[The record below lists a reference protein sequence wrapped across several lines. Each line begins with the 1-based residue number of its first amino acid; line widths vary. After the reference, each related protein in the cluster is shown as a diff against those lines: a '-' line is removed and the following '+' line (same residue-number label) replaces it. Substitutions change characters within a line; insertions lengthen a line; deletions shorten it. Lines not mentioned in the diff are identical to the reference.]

1 MKAGPTT
8 PSHRVARQSEGRSL
22 RAKCPRSSHSKTAS
36 SRSGRDP
43 LSLVEKSTKG
53 RVTHLLPI
61 RFTRMLESPFA
72 FFRGTA
78 VIQAHDLKNTPSA
91 GIIVQSCGDCH
102 LANFGAFASPERTLI
117 FDINDFD
124 ETLPAP
130 FEWDVKRLA
139 SSFVLASRW
148 RNFGKKEG
156 HRTSRAVIKA
166 YREQMATFAEMHTLD
181 VWYAHVAVG
190 DLIDRFGSDPELEER
205 LDQAVQTAHRH
216 TSEAGLHKMTR
227 DVRGRRPRIMDQPP
241 LIYHLDP
248 SKFDLKKDIVPFFEV
263 YRATLSLDRQVLFD
277 RFQLVDAAFKV
288 VGVGSVGTHCYVTL
302 WMTDVGD
309 PLFLQV
315 KEALPSVL
323 EGVAGSSHYGNNG
336 ERVVIGQRVMQ
347 SSSDIFLGW
356 ARGPRG
362 NDFYVRQ
369 LRDQKSSIDLATA
382 SERGLVA
389 YAIACGQTLAR
400 AHAKSGTAS
409 EISGYLGS
417 GSNFDDAITDYAE
430 AYADQV
436 EKDYNAFH
444 VAVRAGRFPT
454 EASSSEIKTPS
465 DKPKGR
471 KQK

>member
-1 MKAGPTT
+1 
-8 PSHRVARQSEGRSL
+8 
-22 RAKCPRSSHSKTAS
+22 
-36 SRSGRDP
+36 
-43 LSLVEKSTKG
+43 
-53 RVTHLLPI
+53 HLLPI
-61 RFTRMLESPFA
+61 RFGRMLGSPFE

-78 VIQAHDLKNTPSA
+78 IVQAHDLKNTPSS

-148 RNFGKKEG
+148 RKFGKKEG
-156 HRTSRAVIKA
+156 HRASRAVIKA
-166 YREQMATFAEMHTLD
+166 YREQMATFAQMATLD

-190 DLIDRFGSDPELEER
+190 DLIDQYGSDPELEER
-205 LDQAVQTAHRH
+205 LDRDVDAAHKR

-227 DVRGRRPRIMDQPP
+227 DVKGRPRIMDRLP
-241 LIYHLDP
+241 LIYHLEP
-248 SKFDLKKDIVPFFEV
+248 SKLDLKRDIVPFFEA
-263 YRATLSLDRQVLFD
+263 YGATLSRDRKVLFD

-315 KEALPSVL
+315 KQALPWVL
-323 EGVAGSSHYGNNG
+323 DGGAGSSGYENNG
-336 ERVVIGQRVMQ
+336 ERVVVGQRVMQ
-347 SSSDIFLGW
+347 SASDIFLGW
-356 ARGPRG
+356 ARGPTG

-369 LRDQKSSIDLATA
+369 LRDQKLSVDLATA
-382 SERGLVA
+382 SERCLVA
-389 YAIACGQTLAR
+389 YAKLCGQTLAR
-400 AHAKSGTAS
+400 AHAKSGNAP

-417 GSNFDDAITDYAE
+417 ESNFDDAITDYAA
-430 AYADQV
+430 AYADRT
-436 EKDYNAFH
+436 EKDYDAFRG
-444 VAVRAGRFPT
+444 AARSGRFPT
-454 EASSSEIKTPS
+454 EKSS
-465 DKPKGR
+465 
-471 KQK
+471 